1 MHVCVSVC
9 VLSVVTTV
17 PQIQLVHSYSSLLI
31 NLVPHHISLVQRP
44 AAVHYTPGHQ
54 AVGMSRFMHNLI
66 FMA

>member
-1 MHVCVSVC
+1 MCVSVCVSVC

-44 AAVHYTPGHQ
+44 AEHYTPEHQ
-54 AVGMSRFMHNLI
+54 AVGM
-66 FMA
+66 